1 MIRKQALALRLT
13 AVLALALSFTLGA
26 ASVVLAKEV
35 TPAQIKALKERIEDI
50 DDWLADAEDDRSALE
65 RQLAAAER
73 TISRLTRERR
83 SLAEQ
88 VKKQQHRLVKLQ
100 KEEQEL
106 ARTLERQRESL
117 KKQIRTAWMEGDA
130 PAVKVL
136 LNEVNPDNIART
148 MTYYEYLSR
157 NTVKRLEAFHKNLE
171 ELKVTQ
177 AAVQNTRAE
186 LANTEEGIVKR
197 QQALKASRLEREK
210 TLAALDQD
218 IRSRRSEKSEL
229 ESDRKRLEKLLS
241 EVQQAIANIPSPN
254 ESQPFPSLRNKLP
267 WPTQGKVTSRFG
279 DQYAEGKLRRNG
291 LIIQT
296 GEEADVKAI
305 HYGRVVFANWLRGFG
320 LITIIDHGDG
330 YMTLYGHSSSL
341 FTSPGDWVAAGE
353 PIAQTGRTG
362 GTDAPA
368 LYFEVRHN
376 GKPDNPGRWLAN

>member
-1 MIRKQALALRLT
+1 MRLT
-13 AVLALALSFTLGA
+13 AVLALALTLTLSTVPVAFG
-26 ASVVLAKEV
+26 KEV
-35 TPAQIKALKERIEDI
+35 TPAQIEALKERIEDI
-50 DDWLADAEDDRSALE
+50 DDWLADAEKDRSSLE
-65 RQLAAAER
+65 RELAAAER

-83 SLAEQ
+83 SLRQQ
-88 VKKQQHRLVKLQ
+88 VKQQQQRLAELQSEERKL
-100 KEEQEL
+100 
-106 ARTLERQRESL
+106 AGTLERQRASL

-136 LNEVNPDNIART
+136 LNEINPDNIARA

-157 NTVKRLEAFHKNLE
+157 DTVGRLESFQKNLE

-177 AAVQNTRAE
+177 TAVQSTRAD
-186 LANTEEGIVKR
+186 LATTEKGVIKR
-197 QQALKASRLEREK
+197 QQELKTSRQKRQH
-210 TLAALDQD
+210 TLAALNQD
-218 IRSRRSEKSEL
+218 IRTRRGEKDEL
-229 ESDRKRLEKLLS
+229 ESNRKRLEKLLS

-254 ESQPFPSLRNKLP
+254 ESEPFQSLRNKLP
-267 WPTQGKVTSRFG
+267 WPAQGKVVSRFG
-279 DQYAEGKLRRNG
+279 DKYAEGKLRRNG

-353 PIAQTGRTG
+353 AIAQAGRTG

>member
-1 MIRKQALALRLT
+1 LIRNQALPLRLT
-13 AVLALALSFTLGA
+13 ALLALALSLILVA
-26 ASVVLAKEV
+26 APAAFGQEV
-35 TPAQIKALKERIEDI
+35 TPSQIEDLKERIEDI
-50 DDWLADAEDDRSALE
+50 DDWLADAEKDRSSLE

-73 TISRLTRERR
+73 TISKLTRERR
-83 SLAEQ
+83 SLREQ
-88 VKKQQHRLVKLQ
+88 VKEQQQRLAGLQ
-100 KEEQEL
+100 SEEREL
-106 ARTLERQRESL
+106 SQTLERQRESL
-117 KKQIRTAWMEGDA
+117 RKQIRTAWMEGDA

-136 LNEVNPDNIART
+136 LNEINPDNIARA

-157 NTVKRLEAFHKNLE
+157 DTVRRLETFQKNLQ

-177 AAVQNTRAE
+177 AAVQSTRTE
-186 LANTEEGIVKR
+186 LAKTEEGVIQR
-197 QQALKASRLEREK
+197 QQGLKASRQERQK
-210 TLAALDQD
+210 TLIALNQD
-218 IRSRRSEKSEL
+218 IRSRRSEKDEL

-267 WPTQGKVTSRFG
+267 WPAQGKVTSRFG
-279 DQYAEGKLRRNG
+279 DKYADGKLSRNG
-291 LIIQT
+291 LLIQT
-296 GEEADVKAI
+296 GEDAEVKAI

-353 PIAQTGRTG
+353 AIALAGRTG
-362 GTDAPA
+362 GTENPA

-376 GKPDNPGRWLAN
+376 GKPDNPARWLGK

>member
-1 MIRKQALALRLT
+1 MIQKQALPLRLI
-13 AVLALALSFTLGA
+13 AVLALTLTFTLSA
-26 ASVVLAKEV
+26 ASIAFGKEV
-35 TPAQIKALKERIEDI
+35 TPAQIEALKERIEDI
-50 DDWLADAEDDRSALE
+50 DDWLADAEKDRSTLE
-65 RQLAAAER
+65 RELAAAER

-83 SLAEQ
+83 SLREQ
-88 VKKQQHRLVKLQ
+88 VKKQQQRLAKLRS
-100 KEEQEL
+100 EEQEL
-106 ARTLERQRESL
+106 VRTLDRQRESL

-136 LNEVNPDNIART
+136 LNEVSPDNIART

-157 NTVKRLEAFHKNLE
+157 DTVGRLETFHKNLE

-186 LANTEEGIVKR
+186 LATTEEGVIKR
-197 QQALKASRLEREK
+197 QQDLKTSRQKRKK
-210 TLAALDQD
+210 TLVALNQD
-218 IRSRRSEKSEL
+218 IRTRRSEKDDL

-254 ESQPFPSLRNKLP
+254 ESEPFPSLRNKLP
-267 WPTQGKVTSRFG
+267 WPAQGKVISRFG
-279 DQYAEGKLRRNG
+279 DKYADGKLRRNG
-291 LIIQT
+291 LLIQT
-296 GEEADVKAI
+296 SEEAEVKAI

-353 PIAQTGRTG
+353 AIAQAGRTG
-362 GTDAPA
+362 GTDTPA

-376 GKPDNPGRWLAN
+376 GKPDNPGRWLAK

>member
-1 MIRKQALALRLT
+1 MRLT
-13 AVLALALSFTLGA
+13 AVLALALTLTLGA
-26 ASVVLAKEV
+26 VPAAFGKEV
-35 TPAQIKALKERIEDI
+35 TPAQIEALKERIGDI
-50 DDWLADAEDDRSALE
+50 DDWLTDAEKDRSSLE
-65 RQLAAAER
+65 RELATAER

-83 SLAEQ
+83 SLRQQ
-88 VKKQQHRLVKLQ
+88 VKQQQQRLAELES
-100 KEEQEL
+100 EEREL

-136 LNEVNPDNIART
+136 LNEINPDNIART

-157 NTVKRLEAFHKNLE
+157 DTLGRLESFQKNLE
-171 ELKVTQ
+171 GLKVTQ

-186 LANTEEGIVKR
+186 LATTEEGVIKR
-197 QQALKASRLEREK
+197 QQELKTSRQKRQK
-210 TLAALDQD
+210 TLAALNQD
-218 IRSRRSEKSEL
+218 IRTRRGEKDEL

-254 ESQPFPSLRNKLP
+254 ESEPFQSLRNKLP
-267 WPTQGKVTSRFG
+267 WPAQGKVTSRFG
-279 DQYAEGKLRRNG
+279 DKYAEGKLRRNG

-296 GEEADVKAI
+296 GEEADIKAI

-353 PIAQTGRTG
+353 AIAQAGRTG

-376 GKPDNPGRWLAN
+376 GKPDSPGRWLAN